1 MLELSNS
8 VLPDG
13 YTDTAVA
20 IGKFDGI
27 HLGHQQLFR
36 ELVHFSEEAG
46 PGLQKR
52 IWVAIKS

>member
-8 VLPDG
+8 RLPDEFP
-13 YTDTAVA
+13 DTAVA

-27 HLGHQQLFR
+27 HLGHQQLFH

-46 PGLQKR
+46 LASRGPNF
-52 IWVAIKS
+52 